1 MAGADPQEDEIDDI
15 GTGLD
20 GRIVTFY
27 SYKGGTG
34 RSMALANVAWL
45 LALRGKR
52 VLVMDWDLEAP
63 GIRRF
68 FHPFLSDPALVETDG
83 VLEYVGGLASLAA
96 HQPKD
101 TDWTKMP
108 EAFFD
113 EHANIL
119 SYARPLTFPD
129 FPEGGQLDFIPAGRQ
144 DRTYSERLSLFQFVT
159 FYERLGGRRFMEA
172 SKKWLRAE
180 YDYVLLDSR
189 TGVSDTSGICT
200 VQMPDILVICLTL
213 NEQNVRGAAGI
224 AADVRA
230 QRKADEDEGRFWIY
244 PVPTRVEMSEQDRK
258 NLALEGVQRTFNT
271 YLGRMTP
278 AQKVDYWLQIQVVY
292 LPYYAFEEIPVVF
305 GNPPKEQFS
314 MLVSTR
320 QLAEYLTGGKIT
332 GEIAS
337 LSEVRRKEHLAR
349 FLRKL
354 DDPAVTAKNLLE
366 KHARESDALRRL
378 ILRFVTPGSGT
389 VPDSL
394 RPISLEEVGPAE
406 IPLLSDFRDARLIAQ
421 DDDATPP
428 VLRLAPDELIRTWD
442 DCAIGSSRNARFWI
456 GARRWRARRKD
467 GETIRPARAGY
478 SGMKRS
484 TRQSG
489 GARRGRPISGK
500 PLLSG
505 RVRDR
510 PTCQPSNH
518 LGQQLGTRVGN
529 HHFVDQHALLAHHLR
544 AGIHGGLN
552 GGHIAGHGHER
563 LAAERHREANL
574 DQLDVGG
581 LHRGVRAFDQRS
593 HRERFHDAQRLHFLH
608 LRDAADGGE
617 YGFVQVRNHER
628 IDHRKVARAGARRNR
643 RLHRRY
649 VAPDHH
655 HVLARADGARQDQL
669 YVGRLQHGIARLES
683 RGDAG
688 QFDQSE

>member
-1 MAGADPQEDEIDDI
+1 
-15 GTGLD
+15 
-20 GRIVTFY
+20 
-27 SYKGGTG
+27 
-34 RSMALANVAWL
+34 
-45 LALRGKR
+45 
-52 VLVMDWDLEAP
+52 
-63 GIRRF
+63 
-68 FHPFLSDPALVETDG
+68 
-83 VLEYVGGLASLAA
+83 
-96 HQPKD
+96 
-101 TDWTKMP
+101 
-108 EAFFD
+108 
-113 EHANIL
+113 
-119 SYARPLTFPD
+119 
-129 FPEGGQLDFIPAGRQ
+129 
-144 DRTYSERLSLFQFVT
+144 
-159 FYERLGGRRFMEA
+159 
-172 SKKWLRAE
+172 
-180 YDYVLLDSR
+180 
-189 TGVSDTSGICT
+189 
-200 VQMPDILVICLTL
+200 MPDILVICLTL

-442 DCAIGSSRNARFWI
+442 DLRDWIKQERAFLDWRAAMESSAKGWRDYPSGTRWLLRDEALDEAIGWCEK
-456 GARRWRARRKD
+456 RAADLREAAAKRKS
-467 GETIRPARAGY
+467 TRPACL
-478 SGMKRS
+478 S
-484 TRQSG
+484 TLKSSQS
-489 GARRGRPISGK
+489 
-500 PLLSG
+500 
-505 RVRDR
+505 
-510 PTCQPSNH
+510 
-518 LGQQLGTRVGN
+518 
-529 HHFVDQHALLAHHLR
+529 
-544 AGIHGGLN
+544 
-552 GGHIAGHGHER
+552 
-563 LAAERHREANL
+563 AA
-574 DQLDVGG
+574 
-581 LHRGVRAFDQRS
+581 
-593 HRERFHDAQRLHFLH
+593 
-608 LRDAADGGE
+608 RDAGGE
-617 YGFVQVRNHER
+617 SP
-628 IDHRKVARAGARRNR
+628 
-643 RLHRRY
+643 LC
-649 VAPDHH
+649 
-655 HVLARADGARQDQL
+655 
-669 YVGRLQHGIARLES
+669 
-683 RGDAG
+683 
-688 QFDQSE
+688 